1 MVVNPLAAERLVVLP
16 DEIVTGS
23 WEKMQWIMLHLSP
36 SGHVTG
42 EQIIYSIQLNKRE
55 GAGAEC
61 SFPSSGAARQ
71 VVVAL
76 LPSRPDIWQEYLND
90 ALHSSG
96 SEAIDLVVLPRID
109 LARHCKR
116 RERPRRTLTSAE
128 SDVIINRRE
137 GTIKAPK
144 LFLLLAAPCICL
156 SSLSKIMGAQLS

>member
-1 MVVNPLAAERLVVLP
+1 MHPYY
-16 DEIVTGS
+16 
-23 WEKMQWIMLHLSP
+23 LSEV
-36 SGHVTG
+36 SVKWFRSEHDRVRKVTG